1 MIADPLFYL
10 AATPA
15 VLLIGLSKGGF
26 AGLGLLSLPLL
37 ALVVSPVQGAAIML
51 PILIAQDVVTVWA
64 YRRAWDSRNLAIL
77 LPGAALGIGLGY
89 LLASRVSDAAVALAV
104 GVISIAF
111 AMRRL
116 VAERRGAPAPMRP
129 GVVSGLFWGVV
140 CGFTSMIAHAGGP
153 PFQVYVL
160 PQRLARDIFVGTG
173 AVLFAAINWIKL
185 PPYVALGQFTRE
197 NLLTSAALF
206 PLAVLAT
213 WLGVLLVRRISGER
227 FYTAI
232 YILLILVGLK
242 LVWQGARAAL

>member
-10 AATPA
+10 VATPA
-15 VLLIGLSKGGF
+15 VLLMGLSKGGF
-26 AGLGLLSLPLL
+26 AGLGLMSLPLM
-37 ALVVSPVQGAAIML
+37 ALVISPVQAAAIML
-51 PILIAQDVVTVWA
+51 PILITQDVVTVWA
-64 YRRAWDSRNLAIL
+64 YRHSWDGRNLAIL
-77 LPGAALGIGLGY
+77 LPGATLGIGLGY
-89 LLASRVSDAAVALAV
+89 VLASQVSDAAVALAV

-116 VAERRGAPAPMRP
+116 VVERRGALTPTRP
-129 GVVSGLFWGVV
+129 GVVLGLFWGAV

-160 PQRLARDIFVGTG
+160 PQRLARDVFVGTG
-173 AVLFAAINWIKL
+173 AILFAGINWVKV

-197 NLLTSAALF
+197 NLLTSVALF
-206 PLAVLAT
+206 PLAILAT
-213 WLGVLLVRRISGER
+213 WLGVLLVRRVSGER

-242 LVWQGARAAL
+242 LVWQARAVI

>member
-1 MIADPLFYL
+1 MITDPLFYL
-10 AATPA
+10 VATPA
-15 VLLIGLSKGGF
+15 VLLMGLSKGGF
-26 AGLGLLSLPLL
+26 AGLGLMSLPLM
-37 ALVVSPVQGAAIML
+37 ALVISPVQAAAIML

-64 YRRAWDSRNLAIL
+64 YRHAWDGRNLAIL
-77 LPGAALGIGLGY
+77 LPGAVLGIGLGY
-89 LLASRVSDAAVALAV
+89 LLAAKVSDAAVALAV

-111 AMRRL
+111 AVRRL
-116 VAERRGAPAPMRP
+116 VVERHGAPEPTKP
-129 GVVSGLFWGVV
+129 GVAAGWFWGTI

-153 PFQVYVL
+153 PFQVYIM
-160 PQRLARDIFVGTG
+160 PQRLARDVFVGTG

-213 WLGVLLVRRISGER
+213 WLGVLLVRRVSGER

-242 LVWQGARAAL
+242 LVWQGARGVL